1 MSSNKTL
8 GKAIAIAAIAH
19 QHDVDKGGAPYILH
33 PLRMMMRMNNDT
45 ARMVAVLHD
54 VVEDH
59 AAEGW
64 TFERLAAEGIPP
76 EVVEALR
83 CVTKHPDDADYDA
96 FIARAASHPIAKA
109 VKLADLEDNM
119 NLLRLDALSDKAVE
133 RLRKYHRHWQALQDK
148 APQH

>member
-1 MSSNKTL
+1 MSSNNAL
-8 GKAIAIAAIAH
+8 GQAIAIAALAH
-19 QHDVDKGGAPYILH
+19 RHDVDKGGAPYILH
-33 PLRMMMRMNNDT
+33 PLRMMMRMPNDT

-59 AAEGW
+59 EADGW

-76 EVVEALR
+76 EVIEALR
-83 CVTKHPDDADYDA
+83 CVTKLSADEDYDA
-96 FIARAASHPIAKA
+96 FIARAASHPVAKA

-133 RLRKYHRHWQALQDK
+133 RLRKYHRHWQQLQG
-148 APQH
+148 